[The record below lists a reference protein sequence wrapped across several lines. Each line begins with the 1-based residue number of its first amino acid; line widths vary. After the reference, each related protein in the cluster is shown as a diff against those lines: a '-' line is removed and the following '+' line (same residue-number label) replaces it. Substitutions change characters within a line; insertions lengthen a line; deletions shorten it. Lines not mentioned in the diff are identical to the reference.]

1 MDGEF
6 NPDIV
11 TLSDDDGHE
20 FSFELLDAIETD
32 EARYVALSPIP
43 ENPEDVLDEEGDL
56 VILRVGEEDG
66 EEFFEEIE
74 DDDEYGHISEAFM
87 ERLQDLYEFD
97 GVGDEEENEEEED
110 N

>member
-1 MDGEF
+1 M
-6 NPDIV
+6 
-11 TLSDDDGHE
+11 
-20 FSFELLDAIETD
+20 A
-32 EARYVALSPIP
+32 
-43 ENPEDVLDEEGDL
+43 
-56 VILRVGEEDG
+56 EEDG

-74 DDDEYGHISEAFM
+74 DDAEYDHISEAFM